1 MAVST
6 GAGIAFCTSLI
17 FVNVRSSPLPNQ
29 RERADIWVMAETS
42 VKEKTVSRGDRWRE
56 RIAEQARSGRSV
68 KQFCKE
74 QGFSEYSFYS
84 WRRRL
89 QEKQT
94 LRFALV
100 DRGAVVEN
108 DGIAASLELILNGGE
123 RLRIGAGADTATLR
137 TVLEALRS

>member
-1 MAVST
+1 
-6 GAGIAFCTSLI
+6 
-17 FVNVRSSPLPNQ
+17 
-29 RERADIWVMAETS
+29 MAETS
-42 VKEKTVSRGDRWRE
+42 VKEKTAISREDRWRE

-94 LRFALV
+94 LRFAVV
-100 DRGAVVEN
+100 DGGAVVEK
-108 DGIAASLELILNGGE
+108 GGMEATLELILNGGE
-123 RLRIGAGADTATLR
+123 RLRIGAGADAATLR
-137 TVLEALRS
+137 TVLAALRS